1 MKGFRWLIMSFIFF
15 AYILNFMDRSALSY
29 VIEPLEQQFGLNNQQ
44 FGILYAAFGISYL
57 LMTVLGGLLVD
68 RFGSRRILTIF
79 SALWSIV
86 SGMMALATG
95 FFSVLILRVALGV
108 AEGPAFPALTRVSAD
123 WLPTSERAR
132 ALAISLSAIPLASVI
147 GAPFISSLIIMFGW
161 KFMFITL
168 CGLGLIWS
176 TLWYLI
182 FTDTPQQS
190 KYVSPSECQHIQKD
204 QPKALK
210 THSLKAFFAYLQHQP
225 QLITAYLAYFCL
237 GYLLSFSVSWWPGFL
252 HQTFH
257 LQLQQIGWLLC
268 IPWFCATLSILLGGS
283 LSDKIW
289 QKTHCI
295 VQARF
300 NLMIICNIACAVSF
314 LPLILTHSLNIAILS
329 ISLGIAFGLMPIA
342 PFYAINSDLARE
354 FAGTSQGLM
363 SSCLGIAS
371 FIAPALTGYLS
382 HHDGHFNHAILV
394 IIILMLLSALGL
406 QLEKS
411 KRH

>member
-29 VIEPLEQQFGLNNQQ
+29 VIEPLEKQFGLNNQD

-57 LMTVLGGLLVD
+57 SMTIVGGLLVD
-68 RFGSRRILTIF
+68 RFGSRRILSLF

-86 SGMMALATG
+86 SGMMALASG
-95 FFSVLILRVALGV
+95 FFSILILRVALGV

-147 GAPFISSLIIMFGW
+147 GAPFISSLIILLNW
-161 KFMFITL
+161 KMMFITL
-168 CGLGLIWS
+168 SALGLIWS
-176 TLWYLI
+176 TCWYFI
-182 FTDTPQQS
+182 FTDKPQQS
-190 KYVSPSECQHIQKD
+190 KFVSEIELLHIQED
-204 QPKALK
+204 QPKPIKAG
-210 THSLKAFFAYLQHQP
+210 SLKAFFSYLQHQP

-252 HQTFH
+252 QQTYH
-257 LQLQQIGWLLC
+257 LQLKQIGWLLC
-268 IPWFCATLSILLGGS
+268 IPWFCATLSILAGGQ
-283 LSDKIW
+283 LSDQIW
-289 QKTHCI
+289 QKTHCV
-295 VQARF
+295 VQSRF
-300 NLMIICNIACAVSF
+300 NVIIICNIGCAMTF
-314 LPLILTHSLNIAILS
+314 IPLIFTHSLMIAIIS
-329 ISLGIAFGLMPIA
+329 ISLGLALGLMPIA
-342 PFYAINSDLARE
+342 AFYAINSDLAKE
-354 FAGTSQGLM
+354 YAGTSQGLM

-382 HHDGHFNHAILV
+382 QHEGHFNHAICV
-394 IIILMLLSALGL
+394 IIILMLISALGL

-411 KRH
+411 KSS